1 MQAANY
7 RLWMIKVQNL
17 HKTFKVS
24 VKEPGLLGSVKGLF
38 NRQYINKAALNN
50 VSLEIKQGEM
60 VGLIGANGA
69 GKTTLVKIL
78 AGIIHPSDGEVS
90 VMGHKPWSRNNEL
103 RKQMALIMGQKAQ
116 LWYDLP
122 ALDSYLLLKEIYQI
136 PDALYRQQIEFL
148 ADVLQIK
155 DQLKIQVRKLSLG
168 ERMKVELMGAL
179 LHRPN
184 VVYLDEPTIGLD
196 LMAQKAVRKFLKN
209 YQTEFKPIILLTSHY
224 MEDIKELC
232 PRVMLIK
239 SGSLIFDGALSKIQ
253 TEFGDKKRL
262 VFSFEDRP
270 SSLPDFPK
278 ELGSIEFTHDGKISV
293 GTSRVHLKES
303 MDLVLKNRTPS
314 DIIIQDPS
322 IEEVIESFLHKGRM

>member
-1 MQAANY
+1 M
-7 RLWMIKVQNL
+7 
-17 HKTFKVS
+17 
-24 VKEPGLLGSVKGLF
+24 GSVRGLF
-38 NRQYINKAALNN
+38 NRQYITKTALKD

-78 AGIIHPSDGEVS
+78 AGIIHPSGGSVS
-90 VMGHKPWSRNNEL
+90 VMGHDPWNRDNEL

-136 PDALYRQQIEFL
+136 PEGIYHQQIEFL

-209 YQTEFKPIILLTSHY
+209 YQKEFKPIILLTSHY

-232 PRVMLIK
+232 PRVILIK
-239 SGSLIFDGALSKIQ
+239 SGELIFDGALAKIQ
-253 TEFGDKKRL
+253 REFGDKKRL

-270 SSLPDFPK
+270 TSTPSFPSEMGHI
-278 ELGSIEFTHDGKISV
+278 ELTQEGKIVV
-293 GTSRVHLKES
+293 GTSRVHLKDS
-303 MDLVLKNRTPS
+303 MDLILKNSTPS
-314 DIIIQDPS
+314 DITIQDPS
-322 IEEVIESFLHKGRM
+322 IEEVIESFLQKGRT